1 MGAQFCLRGDNASM
15 PQRLDQLMQPA
26 KACSKAET
34 GALCS
39 DQLSYTI
46 VYFVCNMSQTSKLR
60 IALQDPSA
68 ECDLAFSVLP
78 LVHFLQGS
86 SEPWV
91 RRIWSVGAGDMAATT
106 KKICELPADI
116 ADVVLANHPV
126 VVDRSMGVLQQVAL
140 VPALAH
146 KHVVSA
152 NCSPSRHEFEE
163 HPLRP
168 YCLWEAESVV
178 HKFNASRLP
187 ASALLVHPLRDTLF
201 AQKSIAHWRVAC
213 ESILLAGYNV
223 APSTEIVAWLS
234 EPDFV
239 RHDQRPSIAD
249 TIANVRV
256 TSQLTVYDCHSDL
269 RHHICSSD
277 KLAAIR
283 SMTGL
288 RSLMLH
294 GCSHGITM
302 VEAFGVVEV
311 MPWLVFLR
319 CAVNGAIVMKIHTS
333 SPAPCIPQNAVALQK
348 RQSCVSIPCM
358 LCNRMLLSRSRCG
371 LQRLLL

>member
-1 MGAQFCLRGDNASM
+1 
-15 PQRLDQLMQPA
+15 
-26 KACSKAET
+26 
-34 GALCS
+34 
-39 DQLSYTI
+39 
-46 VYFVCNMSQTSKLR
+46 
-60 IALQDPSA
+60 
-68 ECDLAFSVLP
+68 
-78 LVHFLQGS
+78 
-86 SEPWV
+86 
-91 RRIWSVGAGDMAATT
+91 MAATT

-126 VVDRSMGVLQQVAL
+126 VVDRSMGVLQQMAL

-201 AQKSIAHWRVAC
+201 AQQSIAHWRVAC

-223 APSTEIVAWLS
+223 APSTEVVAWLS

-239 RHDQRPSIAD
+239 RYDERPSIAD

-256 TSQLTVYDCHSDL
+256 ASQLTVYDCHSDL

-333 SPAPCIPQNAVALQK
+333 SPAPCIPRNAVVLQKTTKLRVNTMHVVQQNALVKIALRFAASPIVIGGLK
-348 RQSCVSIPCM
+348 HRTRKTRLRHLRPHLHLSALGSWSICT
-358 LCNRMLLSRSRCG
+358 
-371 LQRLLL
+371 